1 MLEDYFSLEIDE
13 EGSLCALPMICTR
26 ELVPD
31 QRKLPNFLLALG
43 HDTEWESEKA
53 CFMGIADAIAE
64 LYSSEMTHV
73 PSQR

>member
-1 MLEDYFSLEIDE
+1 
-13 EGSLCALPMICTR
+13 MICTR